1 MGRVIFQ
8 SLCPGRFGNKTA
20 KKTTRV
26 GMTRSENWPL
36 SQKVSLMWA
45 VTKRVTKQ
53 YWVAEPALLEC
64 EDALTEWHTFTNLC
78 IILLPHPSRLV
89 KLFTVSFSS
98 LTWLMKRHLKC
109 IFRSRTYNRQQSAGN
124 LWLSIDT
131 FMAPAW
137 FHLKHQIPHGVL
149 HILWCAAVVVAGH
162 SGAFRQRFINTSF
175 ILLCFSGSFEVF
187 FEVLLQYFYTF
198 FIRC

>member
-1 MGRVIFQ
+1 
-8 SLCPGRFGNKTA
+8 
-20 KKTTRV
+20 
-26 GMTRSENWPL
+26 MTRSENWPL

-53 YWVAEPALLEC
+53 YWVAEAALLER

-78 IILLPHPSRLV
+78 ITLLPHPSRLV

-98 LTWLMKRHLKC
+98 LTWLMKRHLKR

-131 FMAPAW
+131 FTAPAW
-137 FHLKHQIPHGVL
+137 FYLKHQIPHSVL
-149 HILWCAAVVVAGH
+149 HTLWCAAVALVGH
-162 SGAFRQRFINTSF
+162 SGAFRQCFINTSF

-187 FEVLLQYFYTF
+187 LKSFCSIFTHFLYDVSRYRV
-198 FIRC
+198 FILTQTRM